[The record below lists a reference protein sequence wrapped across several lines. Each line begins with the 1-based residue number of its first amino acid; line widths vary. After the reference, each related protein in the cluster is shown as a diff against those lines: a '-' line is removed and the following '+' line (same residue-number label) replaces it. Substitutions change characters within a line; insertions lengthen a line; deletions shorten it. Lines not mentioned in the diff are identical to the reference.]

1 MLTRRS
7 LLQGAAASAGLLT
20 IGDGILRP
28 AQAAVEDFI
37 GKGNRL
43 PGSDEIRA
51 SARDYWILVDMIN
64 EYRAGLRLPR
74 VALSPKLTAVASLHV
89 RDLHDNRPHETY
101 GSMHSW
107 SKSDRWRGGPF
118 DRNDE
123 STFSVMWDKPK
134 DLFGYQGLGF
144 EVAVKDARDA
154 AHALETLKG
163 SKLHNDVLLNRGI
176 WADKRWQWKAMGAV
190 FYKGFACAWFGDKP
204 DAAS

>member
-1 MLTRRS
+1 MLTRRL
-7 LLQGAAASAGLLT
+7 LLQGAASAGLVGVTTGLA
-20 IGDGILRP
+20 IP
-28 AQAAVEDFI
+28 ARAAVEDYI
-37 GKGNRL
+37 GRGSRL
-43 PGSDEIRA
+43 PGSEAIRA
-51 SARDYWILVDMIN
+51 GDRDFWILVDMIN
-64 EYRAGLRLPR
+64 EYRAGRRLPR

-89 RDLHDNRPHETY
+89 HDLEENRPHDTY

-118 DRNDE
+118 DRNDK

-134 DLFGYQGLGF
+134 DLFGYEGLGF

-204 DAAS
+204 DAVG